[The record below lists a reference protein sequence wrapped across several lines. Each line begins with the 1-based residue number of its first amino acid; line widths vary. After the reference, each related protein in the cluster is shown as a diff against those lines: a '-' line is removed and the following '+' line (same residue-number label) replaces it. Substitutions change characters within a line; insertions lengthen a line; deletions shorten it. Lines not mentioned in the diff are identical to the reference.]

1 MIKVPA
7 SQYELTSML
16 IQSSTPDL
24 KSLEK
29 LLLIVL
35 SDFGN
40 EKGEDIYPS
49 LSTLSDKTCMTRRSV
64 INNLKSLEG
73 KGYIAKFTGGVV
85 DGKNVTNRYFI
96 NLEKFGYDYDKKG
109 NVIAAASAS

>member
-35 SDFGN
+35 SDYGN

-49 LSTLSDKTCMTRRSV
+49 LSTLADKTCMTRRSV
-64 INNLKSLEG
+64 INNLKSLED
-73 KGYIAKFTGGVV
+73 KGYIAKFKGGVV
-85 DGKNVTNRYFI
+85 NGQNVTNRYFI
-96 NLEKFGYDYDKKG
+96 NLEKFGFEYNKG
-109 NVIAAASAS
+109 KVIALHHAS